1 MDYKEKVIA
10 LLNSQELS
18 KEQKEMLETIFPEL
32 NESEDERIRKELITF
47 FINDYGKNSNARFA
61 GIKVKDIISWLEKQG
76 EQNPNPCDG
85 CINRKGCINCE
96 NGELRETEQ
105 KPNPYSGTSFEYNG
119 HTWGM
124 CARDNGVEI
133 LIDGHIK
140 GRVFTNDS
148 NDKEMFIKALE
159 RVEEQ
164 NSKGYKLT
172 DYDKNSWWE
181 DFKAYTSCTIKQK
194 LTPTDFS
201 DLRTWKYIV
210 DAVWTEK
217 EGIGQYLDSPFTEE
231 IAKKLQKRFGNIELK
246 LADKVEPKFKVGD
259 WVTIKE

>member
-18 KEQKEMLETIFPEL
+18 KEQKEKPEDIFPEL
-32 NESEDERIRKELITF
+32 RESEDERIKTF
-47 FINDYGKNSNARFA
+47 IRGLLLPHIADSHIEGDKIVHN
-61 GIKVKDIISWLEKQG
+61 KDIDNYRKALAWLEKQG
-76 EQNPNPCDG
+76 
-85 CINRKGCINCE
+85 
-96 NGELRETEQ
+96 EQ

-148 NDKEMFIKALE
+148 NAKEMFIKALE

-172 DYDKNSWWE
+172 DCDKNSWWE
-181 DFKAYTSCTIKQK
+181 DFKAYASCTIEQKPAEWSEEDEINLEKAIWYVENPAPMVVKDSMLVDWLKSLKERCCPQKHWKPSRKQIEAIRIAAEVGTANNSWAMNVLK
-194 LTPTDFS
+194 
-201 DLRTWKYIV
+201 DLY
-210 DAVWTEK
+210 E
-217 EGIGQYLDSPFTEE
+217 Q
-231 IAKKLQKRFGNIELK
+231 LK
-246 LADKVEPKFKVGD
+246 AL
-259 WVTIKE
+259 